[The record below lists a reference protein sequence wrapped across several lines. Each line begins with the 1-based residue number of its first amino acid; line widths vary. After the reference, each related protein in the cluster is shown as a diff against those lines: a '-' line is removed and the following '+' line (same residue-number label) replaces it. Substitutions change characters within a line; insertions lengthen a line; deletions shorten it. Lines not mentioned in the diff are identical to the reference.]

1 MTKKKKGKQL
11 TTEVQ
16 TRNLPPDLFDI
27 NGEELDEDYEWEEK
41 IRKVRRVNERYFD
54 DE

>member
-1 MTKKKKGKQL
+1 MAKKKKGKKL
-11 TTEVQ
+11 TTDVQ

-27 NGEELDEDYEWEEK
+27 DGEELDEDYEWEERV
-41 IRKVRRVNERYFD
+41 RKVKRAHERFWD